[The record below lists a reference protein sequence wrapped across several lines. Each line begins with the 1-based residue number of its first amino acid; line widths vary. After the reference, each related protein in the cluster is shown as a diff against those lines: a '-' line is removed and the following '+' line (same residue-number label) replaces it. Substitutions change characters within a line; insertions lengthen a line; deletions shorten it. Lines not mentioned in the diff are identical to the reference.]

1 MGVPHCPYGRRRG
14 GEEKKMATAKRVSI
28 ALLAPGFLL
37 ALLLPLLGV
46 VAMLIGGVTLA
57 IALENDLVA
66 AEGGP
71 GARLRSSSTRS

>member
-1 MGVPHCPYGRRRG
+1 
-14 GEEKKMATAKRVSI
+14 MATAKRVSI

-46 VAMLIGGVTLA
+46 VAMLIGAVTLA

-71 GARLRSSSTRS
+71 GARLRSSTRS